1 MPNIPENT
9 RIILVP
15 DDERHSRE
23 YSLSRARMVGL
34 LVLAGLLLAFFVS
47 LLAGLYLL
55 AGQVREIP
63 AMRSELEQARARV
76 ATVQELGREVEV
88 TRALQER
95 MLTLLGVESLPG
107 VAADD
112 VMAGGMISATD
123 STSGLERLAAM
134 VMTPPP
140 DRWPVRGYVTREYEA
155 GDTQRGVLPHL
166 GIDLTAP
173 EESALHAAG
182 PGRVVQV
189 GWHESLGNFIEIQH
203 GFGYVTVYG
212 HCSRV
217 VVEIGERV
225 DRGKVVGYLGGTGQA
240 SAPHLHFEVW
250 KDGEAMDPRQ
260 VIPGDTRG

>member
-1 MPNIPENT
+1 MPSIPENT

-23 YSLSRARMVGL
+23 YCVSRAQMVGL
-34 LVLAGLLLAFFVS
+34 LFLIGLILTIFVA
-47 LLAGLYLL
+47 LLAGLYYLT
-55 AGQVREIP
+55 GQVRELP
-63 AMRSELEQARARV
+63 AMRSELERARARV
-76 ATVQELGREVEV
+76 ATVQELGREVEA

-95 MLTLLGVESLPG
+95 MLTLLGVESLPETAMDS
-107 VAADD
+107 VTE
-112 VMAGGMISATD
+112 GGAVSATD
-123 STSGLERLAAM
+123 STSGLERLAAL

-140 DRWPVRGYVTREYEA
+140 DLWPVRGYVTQEYEA

-173 EESALHAAG
+173 EESELHAAG

-189 GWHESLGNFIEIQH
+189 GWHEHLGNFVEFQH
-203 GFGYVTVYG
+203 GFGYVTVYS
-212 HCSRV
+212 HCSRI
-217 VVEIGERV
+217 VVELGERV

-250 KDGEAMDPRQ
+250 KDGEALDPRQ
-260 VIPGDTRG
+260 VIPGDPRG